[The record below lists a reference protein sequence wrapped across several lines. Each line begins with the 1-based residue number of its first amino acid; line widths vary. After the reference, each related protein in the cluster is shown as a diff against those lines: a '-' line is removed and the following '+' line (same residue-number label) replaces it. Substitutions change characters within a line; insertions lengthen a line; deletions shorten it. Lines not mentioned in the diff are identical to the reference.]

1 MLEIFTGSGL
11 AAAAGMNA
19 YIPLLLVGLANRFL
33 PQFISV
39 PDGWAWLS
47 NPWVLVI
54 IGVLLVVEMV
64 ADKIPAVDSIN
75 DVLQSVVRPASGGL
89 VFGSS
94 SGATTMAVED
104 PAEFFTTHQ
113 WVPIA
118 IGVVIALAVHGMKAV
133 SRPAV
138 NAVTLGAAAPV
149 VSTAED
155 FGSVTLSVFAII
167 LPVLAI
173 IGVLVVVILGIFMVR
188 RRLRGRSDKALRPAT
203 EQEL

>member
-1 MLEIFTGSGL
+1 MLELFTGTGL

-19 YIPLLLVGLANRFL
+19 YIPLLLVGLGNRFL
-33 PQFISV
+33 PQFIAI

-54 IGVLLVVEMV
+54 IGVLLVVEII
-64 ADKIPAVDSIN
+64 ADKIPAVDSVN

-94 SGATTMAVED
+94 SGATTMAVTD
-104 PAEFFTTHQ
+104 PATFFTTHQ

-118 IGVVIALAVHGMKAV
+118 LGVVIALAVHGMKMVA
-133 SRPAV
+133 RPAV
-138 NAVTLGAAAPV
+138 NAVTLGAAAPI

-155 FGSVTLSVFAII
+155 FSSVTLSLFAIV

-173 IGVLVVVILGIFMVR
+173 IGVVVVVILGIVMVR
-188 RRLRGRSDKALRPAT
+188 RRRRGRSAGPLTPAT
-203 EQEL
+203 EQ

>member
-1 MLEIFTGSGL
+1 
-11 AAAAGMNA
+11 MNA

-33 PQFISV
+33 PQFISI

-54 IGVLLVVEMV
+54 IGVLLIVEVV
-64 ADKIPAVDSIN
+64 ADKIPAVDSVN

-118 IGVVIALAVHGMKAV
+118 IGVVIALCVHGMKAV

-138 NAVTLGAAAPV
+138 NAVTLGAAAPI

-155 FGSVTLSVFAII
+155 VGAITLSVFAII

-173 IGVLVVVILGIFMVR
+173 IGVLVVVILGIVMVR
-188 RRLRGRSDKALRPAT
+188 RRLRGRSDKELRPAT
-203 EQEL
+203 EQEA